1 MKTVIIGRSSNLSAA
16 LAATLLDSVL
26 LSARELA
33 AVDVRSVLPQEP
45 FVLVMNHFQPASR
58 LNDLTSPT
66 SYLQL
71 ALTITGRVL
80 EGIAEFDCRKVLYT
94 SSAAVYGDN
103 VACREDDIPR
113 AANLHAGLKVSNE
126 HLVRGFCTDHGVDH
140 TVVRLFNLYGGND
153 QFSIVARIV
162 AAVRSG
168 QPLVLANQGNAIR
181 DFVHLD
187 DVVTSYRSLMELR
200 GLPTV
205 NVATGE
211 GTSVRSIVDAV
222 RLRGHRLQT
231 TSVRSSSEIRISTAD
246 VERLSEVVDITRF
259 VRVIDYVLSELA

>member
-1 MKTVIIGRSSNLSAA
+1 VKTVIVGRSSNLSVG
-16 LAATLLDSVL
+16 LAATLPEPVL
-26 LSARELA
+26 LSARQLA
-33 AVDVRSVLPQEP
+33 SVDVRSVLPREP

-71 ALTITGRVL
+71 ALTTTARLL
-80 EGIAEFDCRKVLYT
+80 EGIADHDCRKVLYT

-113 AANLHAGLKVSNE
+113 APNLHAALKASNE
-126 HLVRGFCTDHGVDH
+126 HLVRSFCADRGLDH
-140 TVVRLFNLYGGND
+140 TVVRLFNLYGGED

-162 AAVRSG
+162 AAVRG
-168 QPLVLANQGNAIR
+168 RQPLVLANQGNAIR
-181 DFVHLD
+181 DFIHLK
-187 DVVTSYRSLMELR
+187 DVVACYRTLLELR
-200 GLPTV
+200 GLSTV

-222 RLRGHRLQT
+222 RLRGHHLDT
-231 TSVRSSSEIRISTAD
+231 TSVRSSEIRISTAD
-246 VERLSEVVDITRF
+246 VSRLSEVVEVERF
-259 VRVIDYVLSELA
+259 VRVIDHVLTELG

>member
-1 MKTVIIGRSSNLSAA
+1 MKTVIVGRSSNLSEA
-16 LAATLLDSVL
+16 LAAAIPGSIL
-26 LSARELA
+26 LSARQLA
-33 AVDVRSVLPQEP
+33 LVDVRPLLPREP

-71 ALTITGRVL
+71 ALTVTAQIL
-80 EGIAEFDCRKVLYT
+80 EGIAELDCRKVLYT

-126 HLVRGFCTDHGVDH
+126 HLVRGFCSDRGVDY
-140 TVVRLFNLYGGND
+140 TIIRLFNLYGGND
-153 QFSIVARIV
+153 QFSIVARIL

-181 DFVHLD
+181 DFIHLD
-187 DVVTSYRSLMELR
+187 DVVTSYRILMKLR

-205 NVATGE
+205 NVASGE

-222 RLRGHRLQT
+222 RLRGHSLET
-231 TSVRSSSEIRISTAD
+231 SSVRSGEIRISTANVD
-246 VERLSEVVDITRF
+246 QLSEVVDITRF
-259 VRVIDYVLSELA
+259 MRVIDYVLSELT